1 MLIGIVLCLLKM
13 HISLNMSLRVINDE
27 SSSPGE
33 SSFAL
38 LLRNLN
44 LFLSR
49 FSGSAGQAIISKS
62 SAYLITD
69 SRYWLQ
75 AQEQLDENWTL
86 IRAGS
91 NGGPKDWIEWIV
103 VSIFFFLF
111 FFDRFKYTSLVGTSQ
126 RS

>member
-1 MLIGIVLCLLKM
+1 MLICIVLCLLKM
-13 HISLNMSLRVINDE
+13 RISLNMSLRVINDE

-38 LLRNLN
+38 LLSNLN
-44 LFLSR
+44 LYLSR
-49 FSGSAGQAIISKS
+49 FSGSAGQAIVSKS

-103 VSIFFFLF
+103 VSSFVF
-111 FFDRFKYTSLVGTSQ
+111 
-126 RS
+126 